1 MVMDAVTPDAE
12 DEANSIITDFDRD
25 SIHTLPLL
33 LMPLENRSLRRARLV
48 RNVRLDIKIEL
59 YRARELGS
67 AQIDFDDV
75 PKYFGAESDRGT
87 IEHDLSIIRKLAALP
102 AFDCYSVRRALRDV
116 GIKVD
121 QQDAFSLTESKRREL
136 LVHMRGLT
144 RPLINF
150 LYGEKGGPTLED
162 PKQLIELISNPD
174 ADAVRQRLVL
184 LSDGLKVD
192 LDDLPNM
199 LDGFGDVFLSLAY
212 YRGYFASVIPSLN
225 KLTGWIEDVVVNSYM
240 SNDKPLC
247 DQLKRMI
254 IIIRDVAARVS
265 ARFENFD
272 KNTSIDWDAV
282 TPRTFNG
289 VRHLIEEHQAS
300 LAEVVAGLTVKM
312 YEWEEKF
319 PNGGGAPVKR
329 TDFMMSDIKPGLDRL
344 MQVELDAP
352 SVELPSARAAA

>member
-225 KLTGWIEDVVVNSYM
+225 KLTGWIEEVVVNSYM

-254 IIIRDVAARVS
+254 IIIGILNLLS
-265 ARFENFD
+265 CY
-272 KNTSIDWDAV
+272 I
-282 TPRTFNG
+282 
-289 VRHLIEEHQAS
+289 
-300 LAEVVAGLTVKM
+300 
-312 YEWEEKF
+312 
-319 PNGGGAPVKR
+319 
-329 TDFMMSDIKPGLDRL
+329 
-344 MQVELDAP
+344 
-352 SVELPSARAAA
+352 